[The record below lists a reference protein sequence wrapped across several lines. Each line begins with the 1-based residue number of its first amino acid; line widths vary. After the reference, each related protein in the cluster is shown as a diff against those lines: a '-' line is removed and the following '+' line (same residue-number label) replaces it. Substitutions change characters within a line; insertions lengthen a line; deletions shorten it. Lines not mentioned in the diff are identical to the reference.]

1 MGLWVTFGVNR
12 IKLFKDS
19 FTKKQMKEW
28 KESKNVREVYND
40 LYRSSDPEDEQ
51 ADTYIT
57 LIIKSIFTIEKER
70 TQRNGTW
77 VQSVLETIFD
87 VNHLSTKIDTEV
99 VENWVEVITDTEM
112 VSN

>member
-1 MGLWVTFGVNR
+1 MGLWMTFGVNR
-12 IKLFKDS
+12 IRPYKDS

>member
-1 MGLWVTFGVNR
+1 MGLWATFEVNR
-12 IKLFKDS
+12 IRPYKDS

-28 KESKNVREVYND
+28 KESKNVREVYNN
-40 LYRSSDPEDEQ
+40 LYKSSDPEDEQ

-57 LIIKSIFTIEKER
+57 LIIKSVFTVEKER

-77 VQSVLETIFD
+77 AQSVLETIFD

-99 VENWVEVITDTEM
+99 VENWVEVITDRKS
-112 VSN
+112 VV